1 MAGASEAGR
10 IVTLTLNPALD
21 LASEAERVE
30 PVHKIRTTGDHVD
43 PGGGGINVARVVHA
57 LGGETLA
64 VIASGGVTGRY
75 IEALLEE
82 AGVPCCAVPI
92 AERTRISLTVL
103 DRATGLDWRFVPQ
116 GPALTEAEW
125 RAMLAAVEA
134 EPGAWLVA
142 SGSLPRGA
150 PADAYAEVARLAA
163 RRGMRFALD
172 SSGPALAAAMA
183 QGVDLV
189 KPSLRELESLA
200 GRPLRAAGEPEAA
213 ARALIRAGSARMV
226 AVTLGEGGAL
236 LATAGGVLRA
246 TAPPERVHS
255 AVGAGDSFLA
265 AMVLTLARGGTPAA
279 ALAWAVAAGGA
290 AVSGVGTARIE
301 RADVERRVPLVAV
314 SGPDNGEP

>member
-1 MAGASEAGR
+1 MAAAPGAGR

-75 IEALLEE
+75 IEALLED
-82 AGVPCCAVPI
+82 AGVPCRAVPI
-92 AERTRISLTVL
+92 QERTRISLTVL
-103 DRATGLDWRFVPQ
+103 DRATGLDYRFVPQ
-116 GPALTEAEW
+116 GPALAAQEWQALLDAVAE
-125 RAMLAAVEA
+125 EH
-134 EPGAWLVA
+134 GAWLVA

-150 PADAYAEVARLAA
+150 PADAYGQVARLAA
-163 RRGMRFALD
+163 ARGMRVALD
-172 SSGPALAAAMA
+172 SSGPALAAALA

-189 KPSLRELESLA
+189 KPSLRELEALA
-200 GRPLRAAGEPEAA
+200 GRTLRARGDPEDA
-213 ARALIRAGSARMV
+213 ARALVGSGAARMV
-226 AVTLGEGGAL
+226 AVTLGESGAL
-236 LATAGGVLRA
+236 LAMPDGVLRA

-255 AVGAGDSFLA
+255 AVGAGDAFLA
-265 AMVLTLARGGTPAA
+265 AMVLRLSRGAGPAE

-290 AVSGVGTARIE
+290 AVSGVGTARID
-301 RADVERRVPLVAV
+301 RAEVERRVATVAV
-314 SGPDNGEP
+314 ETVG